1 MRYFHF
7 APFAV
12 IALGVLISACSPT
25 FGGGPSPQR
34 DVIVVPQR

>member
-7 APFAV
+7 APFAM

-25 FGGGPSPQR
+25 FGTAPQR
-34 DVIVVPQR
+34 EVVVVPQR

>member
-7 APFAV
+7 APISL

-25 FGGGPSPQR
+25 FGGGSAPPR